1 MSDNKH
7 MKNGTAGT
15 LYGMAMIGSVVYFVR
30 HAATFGAGVVGVI
43 KGLFWPAVLMYRFL
57 EYLKM

>member
-1 MSDNKH
+1 

-30 HAATFGAGVVGVI
+30 HAATFGAGVIGVI
-43 KGLFWPAVLMYRFL
+43 KGLFWPAVLMYRLL